1 MAIGFVGA
9 GRMGMPMVARLVDA
23 GERVRVLVRSSKS
36 GAEPAKR
43 FETVRSVVDIAV
55 GATTVIVCV
64 HTDEQVLNVCIDG
77 NLIASMHAG
86 STLIVHTTGSP
97 YVVKELAAIGKAY
110 GVTVVDAPVSGS
122 PDDIAGG
129 VITTFVGGSESD
141 FDSAARVLRH
151 YSNPMIHVGPLG
163 SGQLTKLV
171 NNVVFASNVAI
182 LESATR
188 IGIELGLEET
198 ALVGCLQRGSARSAA
213 LDGVARAGSS
223 SAFAAEVDEF
233 LVKDIAVVRQVAA
246 DVGLELG
253 SLGTILDG
261 ASLAR

>member
-9 GRMGMPMVARLVDA
+9 GRMGMPMVSRLVDA
-23 GERVRVLVRSSKS
+23 GERVRVLVRS
-36 GAEPAKR
+36 GRPAGVPSNR

-64 HTDEQVLNVCIDG
+64 HTDEQVRNVCVDG
-77 NLIASMHAG
+77 NLIASMHPG

-97 YVVKELAAIGKAY
+97 YVVKELAAIADARGIS
-110 GVTVVDAPVSGS
+110 VVDAPVSGG
-122 PDDIAGG
+122 PDDIARG
-129 VITTFVGGSESD
+129 VITTFVGGSKSD
-141 FDSAARVLRH
+141 FDSAAEVLRH

-171 NNVVFASNVAI
+171 NNVIFASNVAV

-188 IGIELGLEET
+188 LGIELGLEEPE
-198 ALVGCLQRGSARSAA
+198 LVRCLQRGSARSAA

-253 SLGTILDG
+253 PLGTILDG
-261 ASLAR
+261 SSLAR